1 MGILIKKGLFLI
13 GDVISLI
20 YSLIKNLFKFGY
32 PPLIKKERRNKPLY
46 ILGNGPSLLHIQE
59 EIGDNR
65 SKVDLCAVNFSVN
78 SDIFFT
84 LKPEILVWADEGFYL
99 NKDKENSEE
108 QQSYEILK
116 TKVDWDLKLYAPN
129 VFPKWFFNEFSCNKN
144 ISVIPF
150 SGVYWKNKLSF
161 LDNLKFRL
169 YELGL
174 LAPVSQNVVISSI
187 YCALR
192 LGYKEISLYG
202 VEHSWLR
209 LTEVGDDN
217 ICYLVDEHFYGK
229 EYRPWITPSG
239 VYIKLHELLQMW
251 VYAFSA
257 YHELNSYSNYIGAK
271 IINRTKGSF
280 IDAFDRDVKDVG
292 K

>member
-1 MGILIKKGLFLI
+1 MGTAIKKVVFFI
-13 GDVISLI
+13 GDIILLL
-20 YSLIKNLFKFGY
+20 YSLLKNLSKLGY
-32 PPLIKKERRNKPLY
+32 PPLIRKEKKTKPLF
-46 ILGNGPSLLHIQE
+46 ILGNGPSLIHILD
-59 EIGDNR
+59 EIGDKR
-65 SKVDLCAVNFSVN
+65 GKVDLCVVN
-78 SDIFFT
+78 SSVISDLFLK
-84 LKPEILVWADEGFYL
+84 LKPEILVWADESYYL
-99 NKDKENSEE
+99 NKNKENSEE
-108 QQSYEILK
+108 QRSYEILK
-116 TKVDWDLKLYAPN
+116 TKVDWNLKLYAPN
-129 VFPKWFFNEFSCNKN
+129 VFPKWFFSEFSCNKN

-150 SGVYWKNKLSF
+150 NGAHWKNKLSY

-192 LGYKEISLYG
+192 LGYKNISLYG

-217 ICYLVDEHFYGK
+217 ICYLVDEHYYGK
-229 EYRPWITPSG
+229 EFRPWITSSG

-257 YHELNSYSNYIGAK
+257 YHELNSYANFVGAK
-271 IINRTKGSF
+271 IINKTKGSF
-280 IDAFDRDVKDVG
+280 IDAFDREV
-292 K
+292 